1 MRIASFEEK
10 ILTCPLLVSTRLE
23 GCERGGPV
31 VYEEVAGRERKG
43 ININIVV

>member
-1 MRIASFEEK
+1 MRIASFEEND
-10 ILTCPLLVSTRLE
+10 TCPLLVSTRLE